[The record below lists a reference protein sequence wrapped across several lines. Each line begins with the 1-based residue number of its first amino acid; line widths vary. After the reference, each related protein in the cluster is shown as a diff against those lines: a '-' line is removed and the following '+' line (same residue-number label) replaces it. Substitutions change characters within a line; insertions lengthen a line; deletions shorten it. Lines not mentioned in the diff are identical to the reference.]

1 MYTSFSAVKLF
12 LYDKKYLYFVNQSV
26 ITNIMLY
33 RTFVSGFLNTDSF
46 TTKLSTI
53 LNYNYN
59 DVSDN
64 FNSLY
69 SL

>member
-12 LYDKKYLYFVNQSV
+12 LYSKKYLYFVNQSV
-26 ITNIMLY
+26 ITNITLY
-33 RTFVSGFLNTDSF
+33 SIFISGFLNTDSF
-46 TTKLSTI
+46 IIKLSAI
-53 LNYNYN
+53 LNYKYN
-59 DVSDN
+59 DVIGS

>member
-12 LYDKKYLYFVNQSV
+12 LYNKKYLYFINQSV
-26 ITNIMLY
+26 ITNIVLY
-33 RTFVSGFLNTDSF
+33 SIFISGFLNPNSF
-46 TTKLSTI
+46 IIKLSAI
-53 LNYNYN
+53 LNYSYN
-59 DVSDN
+59 DVTGN